1 MRRPGVTKQTATAGD
16 ERNRPAAR
24 RRDRKR
30 GVPEKRDDTAAYEVG
45 VITNPMLVRER
56 KPNFPHYACKRRNS
70 HDPWHSELFARH
82 SKHAPCEHFAENA
95 STRS

>member
-1 MRRPGVTKQTATAGD
+1 MRRPGVTKQTAPAGD
-16 ERNRPAAR
+16 EGSWTAAR
-24 RRDRKR
+24 QER